1 MRRILPLLIAI
12 ALLISIPLPA
22 CADSDDYIKGYRDG
36 YEDGF
41 QRGLEAALSG
51 LGSSAEKSSST
62 PAAEKEPI
70 NGAVLYGERQPHT
83 GAMITVNASADQAV
97 VVLLKSPGGV
107 PKFAFYVRAGKTIT
121 ISVPHNTLNAYFAS
135 GNGANWCGYGEGK
148 MFGDSTVYS
157 KDDHLLHLTQ
167 YAYTYT
173 LYPVTDGNFEQTP
186 IDEDDFF

>member
-1 MRRILPLLIAI
+1 MRRILSLLIVI
-12 ALLISIPLPA
+12 ALLISIPISA
-22 CADSDDYIKGYRDG
+22 HADSDDYIKGYRDG

-51 LGSSAEKSSST
+51 LGNSTEKSSST
-62 PAAEKEPI
+62 PATEKEPI
-70 NGAVLYGERQPHT
+70 NGAVLYGKRQPHT
-83 GAMITVNASADQAV
+83 GAMITVNASDDQAV

-121 ISVPHNTLNAYFAS
+121 ISVPKNTLNAYFAS
-135 GNGANWCGYGEGK
+135 GNSANWCGYGEGK
-148 MFGDSTVYS
+148 MFGNSTVYS
-157 KDDHLLHLTQ
+157 KDDHLLHLSQ
-167 YAYTYT
+167 YTYTYT

>member
-1 MRRILPLLIAI
+1 MRRILSLLIAI
-12 ALLISIPLPA
+12 ALLISIPLSA
-22 CADSDDYIKGYRDG
+22 CADSDDYTRGYRDG

-51 LGSSAEKSSST
+51 LGNSTEKSSST
-62 PAAEKEPI
+62 SATEKEPI
-70 NGAVLYGERQPHT
+70 NGAVLYGKRQPHT
-83 GAMITVNASADQAV
+83 GAMITVNASDDQAV

-121 ISVPHNTLNAYFAS
+121 ISVPKNTLNAYFAS
-135 GNGANWCGYGEGK
+135 GNGSNWCGYGEGK

-157 KDDHLLHLTQ
+157 KDDHLLHLSQ
-167 YAYTYT
+167 YTYTYT